1 MLWDR
6 FFNFGIPIDYKVE
19 KSVNQN
25 LLIDQKV
32 EKAFNYLI
40 DDLFFNQLNLSFL
53 TFDFL
58 SHSNFWIDWKVVIN
72 STRME
77 IIQHKKLIALRYLR
91 HTCFKVFATL
101 GQFGG
106 IRPKYPK
113 RT

>member
-58 SHSNFWIDWKVVIN
+58 SHSNFWIDWKIVIN

-77 IIQHKKLIALRYLR
+77 IIQHKKLIE
-91 HTCFKVFATL
+91 KNMID
-101 GQFGG
+101 Q
-106 IRPKYPK
+106 PKYFRK
-113 RT
+113 SKFIREQKSFDS